1 MTISEISRK
10 CGLSDKEN
18 EIFLD
23 YISNKFAECKETSD
37 LNCDFLSRWEAVCSF
52 ATVGSA
58 SEAIN
63 KFICSKRPV
72 AFEEPDS
79 IRIEMYNSFAG
90 KIPVIYLPNK
100 NDFETLVTNSVY
112 KGIRPE
118 NLSETGASF
127 AFGKTNAFIM
137 LSAKPY
143 SNVPASEIG
152 IDEKEWAEKSMII
165 RREHECTHYYTRQV
179 YGISRNCLHDEIM
192 ADFFGLYEA
201 FGSYKAEYF
210 QRFMGIVGSSGGR
223 LKFYTEGLP
232 ENVHNAVAE
241 TAVSASAYLE
251 NWSVSDEFR
260 NMTRESRLS
269 TLCKIGLEGMCR

>member
-1 MTISEISRK
+1 MAASEISEK
-10 CGLSDKEN
+10 CALSDEEKKVYFE
-18 EIFLD
+18 
-23 YISNKFAECKETSD
+23 YISNKFDECKERSD
-37 LNCDFLSRWEAVCSF
+37 HNFDFLNRWKTICAF
-52 ATVGSA
+52 AADNSP

-63 KFICSKRPV
+63 KFLCHKHPV
-72 AFEEPDS
+72 AFEAPDS
-79 IRIEMYNSFAG
+79 IRIEIYNSFAG
-90 KIPVIYLPNK
+90 EIPVIYIPDK
-100 NDFETLVTNSVY
+100 NDFEMIVTNSVY
-112 KGIRPE
+112 KGIRPK

-165 RREHECTHYYTRQV
+165 RREHECTHYFTRQV

-210 QRFMGIVGSSGGR
+210 LRFIGVSGGSGGR

-232 ENVHNAVAE
+232 EKVNNAVAE
-241 TAVSASAYLE
+241 TALHASAYLE
-251 NWSVSDEFR
+251 NWSVSNEFKH
-260 NMTRESRLS
+260 MTREERLRY
-269 TLCKIGLEGMCR
+269 LCKIGLEGMCV

>member
-1 MTISEISRK
+1 MTTSEISEK
-10 CGLSDKEN
+10 CALSDEEKKVYFE
-18 EIFLD
+18 
-23 YISNKFAECKETSD
+23 YIANRFAECEERSD
-37 LNCDFLSRWEAVCSF
+37 HNFDFLNRWKTICAF
-52 ATVGSA
+52 AADNSP

-63 KFICSKRPV
+63 KFLCHKHPV
-72 AFEEPDS
+72 VFEAPDS
-79 IRIEMYNSFAG
+79 IIIEIYNSFAG
-90 KIPVIYLPNK
+90 EIPVIYIPDK
-100 NDFETLVTNSVY
+100 NDFEMIVTNSVY
-112 KGIRPE
+112 KGVRPE

-143 SNVPASEIG
+143 SNVSASEIG

-165 RREHECTHYYTRQV
+165 RREHECTHYFTRQV

-210 QRFMGIVGSSGGR
+210 LRFIGVSGGSGGR

-232 ENVHNAVAE
+232 EKVNNAVAE
-241 TAVSASAYLE
+241 TALYASAYLE
-251 NWSVSDEFR
+251 NWSVSNEFK
-260 NMTRESRLS
+260 NMTREGRLRY
-269 TLCKIGLEGMCR
+269 LCKIGLEGMCV

>member
-1 MTISEISRK
+1 MTISEISQK

-23 YISNKFAECKETSD
+23 HISNKFTKCRETSD
-37 LNCDFLSRWEAVCSF
+37 FNCDFLSRWEAVCSF
-52 ATVGSA
+52 AAESSA
-58 SEAIN
+58 AEAVN
-63 KFICSKRPV
+63 KFVCPGRPA
-72 AFEEPDS
+72 AFEEPES
-79 IRIEMYNSFAG
+79 IRMEIYNSFAG
-90 KIPVIYLPNK
+90 KIPVICFPNK
-100 NDFETLVTNSVY
+100 NDFETLVANSVY

-127 AFGKTNAFIM
+127 AFGKNNAFII

-152 IDEKEWAEKSMII
+152 IDEKDWAEKSMVI

-179 YGISRNCLHDEIM
+179 YGISGNCLHDEIM

-210 QRFMGIVGSSGGR
+210 LRFMGIVGGSGGR
-223 LKFYTEGLP
+223 LKFYTGGIP
-232 ENVHNAVAE
+232 ERVYNAVAE

-251 NWSVSDEFR
+251 DWSVSYEFG
-260 NMTRESRLS
+260 NMTRESRLRA
-269 TLCKIGLEGMCR
+269 LCKIGLEGMCR

>member
-10 CGLSDKEN
+10 CELSDKEN

-23 YISNKFAECKETSD
+23 YISNKFSECKKTSD
-37 LNCDFLSRWEAVCSF
+37 FNCDFLSRWETICSF
-52 ATVGSA
+52 AAEKSPPV
-58 SEAIN
+58 AIN
-63 KFICSKRPV
+63 KFVCPKRPV

-79 IRIEMYNSFAG
+79 IRIDMYTSFAG
-90 KIPVIYLPNK
+90 KIPVIYIPNK
-100 NDFETLVTNSVY
+100 NDFEALVTNSVH

-192 ADFFGLYEA
+192 ADFFGLHEA

-223 LKFYTEGLP
+223 LKFYTEGLS
-232 ENVHNAVAE
+232 ESAHNAIAE

-251 NWSVSDEFR
+251 NWSGSDEFR

-269 TLCKIGLEGMCR
+269 ILCKIGLEGMCR